1 MRETCTYGSV
11 RGAPSNGRPYR
22 DRRAFITLVGGA
34 AAWPMA
40 ARAQQPMPV
49 IGFMSARSPEDSPH
63 AIQAFRRG
71 LKEGGFVEGEN
82 VAIEFRWARG
92 DYSRL
97 PALAADLVSRHVA
110 VIVAAG
116 GEPSAL
122 AAKAATATIPIV
134 FGIGGDPV
142 KAGLVDTFSRP
153 GGNLTGVTLLTNT
166 MEPKRLGLLRDLA
179 PGASLIGTLV
189 NPSFPPAAHQ
199 LQQLEE
205 AARAVGQ
212 RIIVA
217 KASDDDALEIAFTSL
232 VREGAGALL
241 VTADPYFDTRRDR
254 IVAFAA
260 RQRLPAIYQFREYAV
275 AGGLLSYGVSITDAY
290 RQYGAYTAKILKG
303 AKPAELPVDQ
313 PTKFELVINLK
324 TAQTLGLKISDNLL
338 TLADEVIE

>member
-1 MRETCTYGSV
+1 MVDVRRREFVALLGS
-11 RGAPSNGRPYR
+11 A
-22 DRRAFITLVGGA
+22 A
-34 AAWPMA
+34 AAWPLA
-40 ARAQQPMPV
+40 VRAQQPAMPV
-49 IGFMSARSPEDSPH
+49 IGFMSARAPEDSVPPL
-63 AIQAFRRG
+63 AAFRRG
-71 LKEGGFVEGEN
+71 LKEEGFVESEN

-97 PALAADLVSRHVA
+97 PALAADLVSRQVA

-142 KAGLVDTFSRP
+142 KAGLVETFSRP
-153 GGNLTGVTLLTNT
+153 GGNVTGVTLLTNL

-179 PGASLIGTLV
+179 PGVPLIGTLI
-189 NPSFPPAAHQ
+189 NPSFPPSVHQ
-199 LQQLEE
+199 LQQIEE
-205 AARAVGQ
+205 AAHVISQ
-212 RIIVA
+212 PIVIA
-217 KASDDDALEIAFTSL
+217 KASNDDELETAFASL
-232 VREGAGALL
+232 AREGAGALL
-241 VTADPYFDTRRDR
+241 ITADPYFDTRRDR

-275 AGGLLSYGVSITDAY
+275 AGGLLSYGVSITDGY
-290 RQYGAYTAKILKG
+290 RQYGAYAARILKG
-303 AKPAELPVDQ
+303 AKPAELPVYQ

-324 TAQTLGLKISDNLL
+324 TAKTLGLKISDNLL

>member
-1 MRETCTYGSV
+1 V
-11 RGAPSNGRPYR
+11 R
-22 DRRAFITLVGGA
+22 RRAFITLLGGA
-34 AAWPMA
+34 AATWPLA

-63 AIQAFRRG
+63 ALEAFRRG
-71 LKEGGFVEGEN
+71 LKEGGFVESEN

-142 KAGLVDTFSRP
+142 RAGLVETFGRP
-153 GGNLTGVTLLTNT
+153 GGNVTGVTLLTNI

-179 PGASLIGTLV
+179 PGVSLIGALI
-189 NPSFPPAAHQ
+189 NPNFPPAAHQ

-212 RIIVA
+212 PIFIA
-217 KASDDDALEIAFTSL
+217 KASDDDALETAFASL
-232 VREGAGALL
+232 VREGVGALL
-241 VTADPYFDTRRDR
+241 VTADPYFDTRRDQ

-260 RQRLPAIYQFREYAV
+260 LQRLPAIYQFREYAV
-275 AGGLLSYGVSITDAY
+275 AGGLLSYGVSITDGY
-290 RQYGAYTAKILKG
+290 RQYGAYAARILKG
-303 AKPAELPVDQ
+303 ANPAELPVYQ

-324 TAQTLGLKISDNLL
+324 TAKALGLKISDNLL